1 MPRLKKRRQK
11 VVREI
16 VGGEVYEYVPLG
28 KHIVSAR
35 GVCGGRPTFKY
46 TRVEVRHILNLLAHG
61 WTVDQI
67 IQDFNRPEINR
78 EAIEE
83 AMKLAAEAL
92 EWWAH
97 EVGEAA

>member
-1 MPRLKKRRQK
+1 MAKGKRK

-28 KHIVSAR
+28 KHIVSAK

-46 TRVEVRHILNLLAHG
+46 TRVEVRHVLDLLAHG
-61 WTVDQI
+61 WTIEQI
-67 IQDFNRPEINR
+67 VCDFNRPEIHP

-83 AMKLAAEAL
+83 ALRLAAKAL
-92 EWWAH
+92 ERWSL
-97 EVGEAA
+97 EVGKAA

>member
-1 MPRLKKRRQK
+1 MTKRRLK
-11 VVREI
+11 VVREL

-28 KHIVSAR
+28 KHIVSAK

-46 TRVEVRHILNLLAHG
+46 TRVEVRHVLDLLAHG
-61 WTVDQI
+61 WTIEQI
-67 IQDFNRPEINR
+67 VRDFNRPEIHR

-83 AMKLAAEAL
+83 AMRLATEAL
-92 EWWAH
+92 ERWAL

>member
-1 MPRLKKRRQK
+1 
-11 VVREI
+11 
-16 VGGEVYEYVPLG
+16 
-28 KHIVSAR
+28 
-35 GVCGGRPTFKY
+35 
-46 TRVEVRHILNLLAHG
+46 LLAHG

-67 IQDFNRPEINR
+67 VQDFNRPEINR